1 MRKSEQTDKIV
12 PELIKIQMAL
22 ETVPKKGRNKFYDN
36 SRYVI
41 LEDALAESVPKLNEA
56 GIFLTQTVDQN
67 CLLTT
72 LLHTSGQ
79 WIESAIPLINKKGD
93 DQGQGG
99 SITYA
104 KRYGLLSILGIPT
117 EDDDGNIASQTTYNE
132 KLKKHPE
139 PIKPQSAFVKALP
152 KELPN
157 RAPGAATINKTE
169 AASAIMANMKPQ
181 TNKWADYT
189 LKTGKTKG
197 QTIKQIGVDGAFRY
211 REWLEEKEQTSDK
224 PLRGDAVADLNA
236 LRAFQQECADAN
248 PAKVWRGNETPPTIE
263 YESPTWKD
271 EDMPKFDSDEK
282 IPF

>member
-12 PELIKIQMAL
+12 PELIKVQMSL
-22 ETVPKKGRNKFYDN
+22 DIVIKKGKNPFYDH
-36 SRYVI
+36 SQYVR
-41 LEDALAESVPKLNEA
+41 LEDALAEAVPKLNNA
-56 GIFLTQTVDQN
+56 GLFLSQTVDQN

-117 EDDDGNIASQTTYNE
+117 EDDDGNTASQSAYE
-132 KLKKHPE
+132 KMYPE
-139 PIKPQSAFVKALP
+139 TKTKPQSAFAKILP

-157 RAPGAATINKTE
+157 RAPGADTWNPAE
-169 AASAIMANMKPQ
+169 GHKPPTQ
-181 TNKWADYT
+181 SNKWADYT

-236 LRAFQQECADAN
+236 LRSFQQECSDAN
-248 PAKVWRGNETPPTIE
+248 PAKVWKGNDTPPTTE
-263 YESPTWKD
+263 YEPPTWKD
-271 EDMPKFDSDEK
+271 EEMPKFDSDSEP
-282 IPF
+282 PF

>member
-12 PELIKIQMAL
+12 PELINVQMAL
-22 ETVPKKGRNKFYDN
+22 EAVPKKGENPHFKN
-36 SRYVI
+36 SYVE
-41 LEDALAESVPKLNEA
+41 LGDALAEAVPKLNQA
-56 GIFLTQTVDQN
+56 GIFLSQTVDNN

-117 EDDDGNIASQTTYNE
+117 EDDDGNTASIQDYKKPLSAQTDMT
-132 KLKKHPE
+132 P
-139 PIKPQSAFVKALP
+139 PKP
-152 KELPN
+152 LPN
-157 RAPGAATINKTE
+157 RAPGADVDFDKALQHHRDKLKE
-169 AASAIMANMKPQ
+169 SVAPQ
-181 TNKWADYT
+181 TGKWADYT

-197 QTIKQIGVDGAFRY
+197 QTIKSIGIDGAMRY
-211 REWLEEKEQTSDK
+211 REWLQAK
-224 PLRGDAVADLNA
+224 GDLKGASKDDYNA
-236 LRAFQQECADAN
+236 LVGFQQDCADSN
-248 PAKVWRGNETPPTIE
+248 QAKVFRGNESPPITD
-263 YESPTWKD
+263 YEEPV
-271 EDMPKFDSDEK
+271 FDNTEN